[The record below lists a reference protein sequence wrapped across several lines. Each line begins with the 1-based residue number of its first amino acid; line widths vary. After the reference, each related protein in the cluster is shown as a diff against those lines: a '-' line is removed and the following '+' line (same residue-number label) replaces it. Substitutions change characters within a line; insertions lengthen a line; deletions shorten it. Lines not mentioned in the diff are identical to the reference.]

1 MKLNQLTDL
10 FEVFVENKENN
21 TPTPKKFFNNV
32 SEVWEEIT
40 DKRDTNNALQK
51 RFYRWYVIYLKM
63 GMGYTLQFITSYL
76 SEYVDN
82 NEDEDI
88 DNIQVEAEDEYE
100 YLDAEEGELEED
112 VIQTTSIISEYK
124 KKVFKDNENGNHVFF
139 LKSAPK
145 PLVVTNEDLKRLK
158 ERYSNWDG
166 VDSTIN
172 EICRDF
178 KIPRPWF
185 IELKSVMGWTHD
197 SDPFLDDEILNKD
210 DDVLIEE
217 ALMNRRANLY
227 QKFEVDKWNEVKKE
241 AQKYRELETFVV
253 KPIIEKLDS
262 ISKPY
267 EQIPFN
273 IDFELDFEN
282 HESCWVLPPFD
293 LHIGKMS
300 YPDTNIPFS
309 VYKAEILTSY
319 AKLIE
324 RGLKNGLPSVIYV
337 PLGSDMFHVDT
348 FQATTTRGTQQTNNM
363 SMHVYDMLIDGYL
376 CGFELTDMIVDLGI
390 PVKFFNVAGNHDRLL
405 SLNFLLSVNQ
415 RYRNVEHVETIT
427 NKELRHYI
435 TYGTNLL
442 TFTHGDE
449 LPMTGLRRNY
459 TLQKFLIHEA
469 KYQLQSN
476 SMLFD
481 NFYFFS
487 GHLHKAKT
495 EDAEGVYDIIVPS
508 LAKPDYWHHEKGY
521 IASHRKASL
530 YVLSKTEGLISTIY
544 SKP

>member
-1 MKLNQLTDL
+1 MAINKLTDL
-10 FEVFVENKENN
+10 FEFFVENKENN
-21 TPTPKKFFNNV
+21 NPTPQKFFNTV
-32 SEVWEEIT
+32 SVVWEEIT

-51 RFYRWYVIYLKM
+51 RFYRWYVIYLKK
-63 GMGYTLQFITSYL
+63 GLDYTLQFITNYL

-82 NEDEDI
+82 NEDEDE
-88 DNIQVEAEDEYE
+88 DNDNSHLDEE
-100 YLDAEEGELEED
+100 NKIEETLEE
-112 VIQTTSIISEYK
+112 IQTNSIISEYK
-124 KKVFKDNENGNHVFF
+124 KKVFKDNENGNHIFF

-185 IELKSVMGWTHD
+185 IELKTIMGWTHD
-197 SDPFLDDEILNKD
+197 SDPFLDDEILNKE

-227 QKFEVDKWNEVKKE
+227 QKFEVDKWNEIKKE
-241 AQKYRELETFVV
+241 AQKYRELETYVV

-262 ISKPY
+262 IATPY
-267 EQIPFN
+267 EQIPFD
-273 IDFELDFEN
+273 IDFEFDFEN
-282 HESCWVLPPFD
+282 SECAWVLPPFD

-309 VYKAEILTSY
+309 VYRNEILTSY

-348 FQATTTRGTQQTNNM
+348 FQSTTTRGTPQNNNM
-363 SMHVYDMLIDGYL
+363 SMHVYDMIIDGYL

-415 RYRNVEHVETIT
+415 RYRNVAHVETVT
-427 NKELRHYI
+427 NKELRHYV
-435 TYGTNLL
+435 TFGTNLL

-449 LPMTGLRRNY
+449 LPMASGLNRNY

-469 KYQLQSN
+469 KYQLQIN
-476 SMLFD
+476 SLLFD

-495 EDAEGVYDIIVPS
+495 EDADGVYDIIVPS